1 MAQVVNLMFDK
12 SDEIEERER
21 REETVKR
28 KNKM

>member
-21 REETVKR
+21 REENVNR